1 MGIFT
6 RVKAIVNSSVNS
18 ALDVIESPESE
29 VDQVVRDMEKGCL
42 ELKKSAASSIANVKM
57 LERQM
62 EANVVQQSQWQKN
75 AEAAVSEGND
85 DIARKAL
92 EKRASFDQRIELLTS
107 QLADAKS
114 LADTLKEE
122 YKKLEDKLAEAKI
135 KRDTLVAK
143 KRAADA
149 KKKMF
154 DTSKQMSD
162 LASSFDVNSSFDKMS
177 KYEDDIAKQLAE
189 IEAME
194 ELSDDDDLQA
204 DFSKLDRESS
214 LDAEL
219 TALKEKVK

>member
-18 ALDVIESPESE
+18 ALDVIESPEAE

-62 EANVVQQSQWQKN
+62 EANLVQQSQWQKN
-75 AEAAVSEGND
+75 AEVAVGDGND
-85 DIARKAL
+85 DIARRAL
-92 EKRASFDQRIELLTS
+92 EKRASFDQRIELLTV

-114 LADTLKEE
+114 LADKLKEE
-122 YKKLEDKLAEAKI
+122 YRNLDDKLAEAKI

-194 ELSDDDDLQA
+194 ELSDDDNLQA

-219 TALKEKVK
+219 ATLKEKVK